1 MFRNAVIAGGLRL
14 LPRAQ
19 EEVELTRF
27 CFPNKPRSH
36 QGDGYRLPCS
46 DAHRPAVTPSD
57 PALLLTATR
66 TPPRGPW
73 THREVDTQNTLHLLR
88 PVREFCM

>member
-14 LPRAQ
+14 LPRVQ

-27 CFPNKPRSH
+27 CFPDKPRSH

-46 DAHRPAVTPSD
+46 DAQRPAVTSSD
-57 PALLLTATR
+57 PALLLTATQ
-66 TPPRGPW
+66 THPHGPW
-73 THREVDTQNTLHLLR
+73 THREVDTWNKMHLLR